1 MTFKNFFHTN
11 RIRFIFIVLFS
22 FLQPFVLIGASYL
35 NMWEFTALR
44 QHDGQAWLLIIAFTT
59 LAYLS
64 SYAFDWGS
72 EYLLTRQVQEFNHTL
87 RSKIVSHV
95 YHDRKNYQTSQV
107 KNRLTNDLN
116 TVNNQ
121 SFNLIPVICNFL
133 GYILFSVIA
142 LLTMHWSLL
151 LLILISV
158 AVSLILPK
166 IIEKP
171 LQRATE
177 KVSHQ
182 NRQYLDLIE
191 KWLSGIAEL
200 ERYLAGDKLTS
211 VMHKGARDLE
221 KANLK
226 QTQEQQV
233 LSIITNGVAQ
243 IMILI
248 LFVWTGILIKSGL
261 VTFGAIAVIGNFSHY
276 ISLAIEYLPF
286 YFGLI
291 KGSKTLRNKV
301 TAATVPVKTD
311 EQNLATPYAFSTN
324 NLAISFPNGETLNF
338 PDITVNCGE
347 KILLTGDSRT
357 GKSTLFKLILG
368 ILSPSS
374 GEIAFKNQ
382 EGKVI
387 KPDLAKIGYIAQ
399 DPVLFHSTIKN
410 NITMF
415 NPKLDL
421 LAEPA
426 ALAVGLGAD
435 IAKFSHG
442 LNTEINL
449 QKLNVSG
456 GQRQKI
462 ILARSQIHDSKIL
475 LIDEGTSAI
484 DQAGTRA
491 ILQELLKMPG
501 TVIFIAHNFDKNLQL
516 LFDREIHLSK

>member
-11 RIRFIFIVLFS
+11 RIRLIFIILLS

-35 NMWEFTALR
+35 NMWEITALR
-44 QHDGQAWLLIIAFTT
+44 QHNSQAWLLIIIFTT
-59 LAYLS
+59 LAYLL

-72 EYLLTRQVQEFNHTL
+72 EYLLTRQVQEFNHIL

-95 YHDRKNYQTSQV
+95 YHDDKNYQASQV

-133 GYILFSVIA
+133 GYVIFSVIA

-166 IIEKP
+166 IVEKP
-171 LQRATE
+171 LQRATA

-182 NRQYLDLIE
+182 NGQYMDLIE

-200 ERYLAGDKLTS
+200 ERSLAGDKLTH

-226 QTQEQQV
+226 QIKEQQV
-233 LSIITNGVAQ
+233 LSIISNSVAQ

-248 LFVWTGILIKSGL
+248 LFIWTGILIKGGL

-276 ISLAIEYLPF
+276 IALATEYLPF

-291 KGSKTLRNKV
+291 KGTKTLRNKI
-301 TAATVPVKTD
+301 TASTLPVNTED
-311 EQNLATPYAFSTN
+311 QNLITPFAFSTKDLVVN
-324 NLAISFPNGETLNF
+324 FPNGETLKF
-338 PDITVNCGE
+338 PDITVNYGE
-347 KILLTGDSRT
+347 KILLSGDSGS
-357 GKSTLFKLILG
+357 GKSTLFKLLLG
-368 ILSPSS
+368 ILQPSL
-374 GEIAFKNQ
+374 GKIEFKDQ

-387 KPDLAKIGYIAQ
+387 NPNLAKIGYIAQ
-399 DPVLFHSTIKN
+399 DPILFPSTIKD

-415 NPKLDL
+415 DSKLNQ

-426 ALAVGLGAD
+426 AVAVGLKPDLAQFAQG
-435 IAKFSHG
+435 IETK
-442 LNTEINL
+442 INM

-484 DQAGTRA
+484 DKAATRA
-491 ILQELLKMPG
+491 ILEKLLQMPS
-501 TVIFIAHNFDKNLQL
+501 TIIFIAHNFDEKLQQ

>member
-11 RIRFIFIVLFS
+11 QIRFIFIVLFS

-44 QHDGQAWLLIIAFTT
+44 QHDGQAWLLIITFTT

-72 EYLLTRQVQEFNHTL
+72 EYLLVRQVQEFNRTL

-158 AVSLILPK
+158 AVSIVLPK

-171 LQRATE
+171 LQKATE

-211 VMHKGARDLE
+211 VMHKGAQDLE

-226 QTQEQQV
+226 QTQEQQI

-243 IMILI
+243 VMILI
-248 LFVWTGILIKSGL
+248 LFVWTGILIKGGL

-291 KGSKTLRNKV
+291 KGTRTLRYKV

-311 EQNLATPYAFSTN
+311 EQKLGTPVAFSTKD
-324 NLAISFPNGETLNF
+324 LAISFPNGETLNF

-347 KILLTGDSRT
+347 KILLTGDSGT

-374 GEIAFKNQ
+374 GKIAFKNQ

-387 KPDLAKIGYIAQ
+387 EPDLAKIGYIAQ
-399 DPVLFHSTIKN
+399 DPVLFPSTIKN

-415 NPKLDL
+415 DPQLNQ

-426 ALAVGLGAD
+426 AVTVGLKPDLAQFAQG
-435 IAKFSHG
+435 IETKV
-442 LNTEINL
+442 NL

-462 ILARSQIHDSKIL
+462 ILARTQIHDSKIL

-484 DQAGTRA
+484 DQEGTRA
-491 ILQELLKMPG
+491 ILQELLKMPS
-501 TVIFIAHNFDKNLQL
+501 TVIFIAHNFDEKLHS

>member
-1 MTFKNFFHTN
+1 M
-11 RIRFIFIVLFS
+11 LFS
-22 FLQPFVLIGASYL
+22 LLQPFVLIGASYL

-44 QHDGQAWLLIIAFTT
+44 QHDGQAWLLIITFTT
-59 LAYLS
+59 LAYLL
-64 SYAFDWGS
+64 SYAFDWSS
-72 EYLLTRQVQEFNHTL
+72 EYLLTRKVQEFNHTL

-177 KVSHQ
+177 NVSHQ

-200 ERYLAGDKLTS
+200 ELYLAGDKLTS
-211 VMHKGARDLE
+211 VMHKGARNLE

-226 QTQEQQV
+226 QTQEQQI

-243 IMILI
+243 VMVLI
-248 LFVWTGILIKSGL
+248 LFVWTGILIKGGL

-291 KGSKTLRNKV
+291 KGSRTLRNEV
-301 TAATVPVKTD
+301 TAATLPVKTD

-347 KILLTGDSRT
+347 KILLSGDSGT

-374 GEIAFKNQ
+374 GKIAFKNQ

-399 DPVLFHSTIKN
+399 DPILFPSTIKN

-415 NPKLDL
+415 NPKLNQ
-421 LAEPA
+421 LAESA
-426 ALAVGLGAD
+426 AVAVGLKPDLTQFVQG
-435 IAKFSHG
+435 IETKV
-442 LNTEINL
+442 NL

-462 ILARSQIHDSKIL
+462 ILARTQIHDSKIL

-484 DQAGTRA
+484 DKAGTRA
-491 ILQELLKMPG
+491 ILQELLKMPS
-501 TVIFIAHNFDKNLQL
+501 TVIFIAHNFDEKLQS
-516 LFDREIHLSK
+516 LFNREIHLSK

>member
-1 MTFKNFFHTN
+1 M
-11 RIRFIFIVLFS
+11 LFS
-22 FLQPFVLIGASYL
+22 LLQPFVLIGASYL

-44 QHDGQAWLLIIAFTT
+44 QHDGQAWLLIITFTT
-59 LAYLS
+59 LAYLL
-64 SYAFDWGS
+64 SYAFDWSS
-72 EYLLTRQVQEFNHTL
+72 EYLLTRKVQEFNHTL

-177 KVSHQ
+177 NVSHQ

-200 ERYLAGDKLTS
+200 ELYLAGDKLTS
-211 VMHKGARDLE
+211 VMHKGARNLE

-226 QTQEQQV
+226 QTQEQQI

-243 IMILI
+243 VMVLI
-248 LFVWTGILIKSGL
+248 LFVWTGILIKGGL

-291 KGSKTLRNKV
+291 KGSRTLRNEV
-301 TAATVPVKTD
+301 TAATLPVKTD

-347 KILLTGDSRT
+347 KILLSGDSGT

-374 GEIAFKNQ
+374 GKIAFKNQ

-399 DPVLFHSTIKN
+399 DPILFPSTIKN

-415 NPKLDL
+415 DPQLNQ

-426 ALAVGLGAD
+426 AVTVGLKPDLAQFAQG
-435 IAKFSHG
+435 IETKV
-442 LNTEINL
+442 NL

-462 ILARSQIHDSKIL
+462 ILARAQIHDSKIL

-484 DQAGTRA
+484 DQEGTRA
-491 ILQELLKMPG
+491 ILQELLKMPS
-501 TVIFIAHNFDKNLQL
+501 TVIFIAHNFDEKLQS